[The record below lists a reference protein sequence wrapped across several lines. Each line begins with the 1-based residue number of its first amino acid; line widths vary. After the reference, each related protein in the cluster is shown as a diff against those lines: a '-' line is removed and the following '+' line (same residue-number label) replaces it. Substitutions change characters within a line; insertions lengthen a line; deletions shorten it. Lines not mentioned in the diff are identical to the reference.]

1 MSENNNKLSENNDRP
16 IFGLIQQI
24 KDGTLDADTLTK
36 ELRQGCV
43 EILLGEGSS
52 VILMAQV
59 LKRSEKTIKR
69 DVEDI
74 RERNAIAP
82 DINLAKKIVGELL
95 MYARINRD
103 HLMKLSRTKEASVSE
118 KAQSEYYAFR
128 VLVDLIT
135 KFQSL
140 GYLPNKPQ
148 EIVGD
153 IFHHV
158 DNDQD
163 MSFPELK
170 AMIVDI
176 VNTAKETDTLTPEL
190 EQEAESLKIKIEK
203 TEVISQV
210 KNLKEKSPKKEEQN
224 DK

>member
-1 MSENNNKLSENNDRP
+1 MSENNNKLSGNNDRP

-24 KDGTLDADTLTK
+24 KDGALDADTLTK

-43 EILLGEGSS
+43 EILLCEGSS
-52 VILMAQV
+52 VTLMAQV

-69 DVEDI
+69 DIEDI

-95 MYARINRD
+95 VYARINRD
-103 HLMKLSRTKEASVSE
+103 HLMKLARSKDVSVAE
-118 KAQSEYYAFR
+118 KAQSEYCAFK
-128 VLVDLIT
+128 VFSELVT
-135 KFQSL
+135 KLQSL
-140 GYLPNKPQ
+140 GYLPMKPQ

-158 DNDQD
+158 DNNDQD
-163 MSFPELK
+163 VSFPELK
-170 AMIVDI
+170 AMISDI
-176 VNTAKETDTLTPEL
+176 VNTAKETNTLTPEL
-190 EQEAESLKIKIEK
+190 EQEAENLKIKIEK

-210 KNLKEKSPKKEEQN
+210 KNFKEKNPKKEE
-224 DK
+224 